1 MPPKSTKPKV
11 QPATHKTTVNTR
23 SRTKESASQHVS
35 EGRAPR
41 IDLRTVK
48 PKQNSGQ
55 HLKRPASPAVS
66 LKSKKVKST
75 STQSVR
81 PPKLPIILS
90 DSDTSDHEKTH
101 THSDALT
108 GGNESDELDGM
119 GAVELKRRLLA
130 EHALWGTHEPSSA
143 ADAAE
148 GPGDDHEDTS
158 VNEPAAVDMNAYDA
172 ADNTLHMDI
181 DEDGDLEWYMGED
194 FDPNDGDNADTE
206 PAINEEDDEENDEV
220 ESSGIQVLQKS
231 KSRADARHAEVP
243 TWDSTPLKP
252 CRPKNLISNKY
263 IKAHKRHRN
272 SVVGDD
278 AVLHA
283 THTRH
288 RNKGWHESAHYVPP
302 FPGRVYI
309 KLTDQPSNLQTTIRS
324 SIQEVVGDTLFK
336 DAFPSLDDTYKPF
349 RKVLHATAQQ
359 LKYSHLAHRFT
370 KDPDFGKQ
378 VARLIAQR
386 LADIHGKLKNMAND
400 KVPAIYGLEK
410 LNYDECRKCVHD
422 LMKQTSYIYAR
433 KLTGEI
439 DGGKPFQHPAIISLL
454 RDGIFQ
460 AKRKPLIADHVHRF
474 KSTVTDGIGKN
485 EFEIPAAMLALIAT
499 MVYACLIDW
508 QTGERNSRSD
518 FSADF
523 LADVYKDHIEF
534 LGNILDGS
542 KAKYHR
548 MMHNIYT
555 IAATRSKGS
564 LPASNNAIGLL
575 NFDEMEE

>member
-1 MPPKSTKPKV
+1 MVHAHVGIFFHQAKG
-11 QPATHKTTVNTR
+11 
-23 SRTKESASQHVS
+23 SASYPQDYS
-35 EGRAPR
+35 EYSKQDEGISITACVR
-41 IDLRTVK
+41 RTSSENRSANCQAKTELWPTFETSSVT
-48 PKQNSGQ
+48 S
-55 HLKRPASPAVS
+55 
-66 LKSKKVKST
+66 ST

-90 DSDTSDHEKTH
+90 DSDMSDHEKTH

-119 GAVELKRRLLA
+119 GAMKLKHKLLA
-130 EHALWGTHEPSSA
+130 ECALWGTHEPNSA

-220 ESSGIQVLQKS
+220 ESSGIQVLRKS
-231 KSRADARHAEVP
+231 KSCADARHAEVP

-252 CRPKNLISNKY
+252 CHLKNLISNKY

-283 THTRH
+283 THTAIVT
-288 RNKGWHESAHYVPP
+288 KG
-302 FPGRVYI
+302 GM
-309 KLTDQPSNLQTTIRS
+309 K
-324 SIQEVVGDTLFK
+324 VVGDTLFK

-349 RKVLHATAQQ
+349 RKVLRATAQQ
-359 LKYSHLAHRFT
+359 LKYSHL
-370 KDPDFGKQ
+370 
-378 VARLIAQR
+378 LIVLQRTLISASKLLAWYIVQR
-386 LADIHGKLKNMAND
+386 LADIRGKLKNMAMIRF
-400 KVPAIYGLEK
+400 PLYM
-410 LNYDECRKCVHD
+410 D
-422 LMKQTSYIYAR
+422 LKNLTMMSAENQTSYIYVR

-439 DGGKPFQHPAIISLL
+439 DGGKPFQHPAIILLL

-460 AKRKPLIADHVHRF
+460 VKRKPLIADHVHHF

-508 QTGERNSRSD
+508 QTGERNSRRP
-518 FSADF
+518 
-523 LADVYKDHIEF
+523 YQF